1 MKNEKIPTYN
11 QHQQYYSMIKKIVK
25 NEYYSVV
32 DSGLFEIN
40 YFDNLIDIDED
51 AQHAVDYLSKI
62 KNCDWNKARDLV
74 VGDCVWK
81 MDDLAYNDIFQSD
94 LPPANQ
100 EKIKLIEENLKEEDY
115 DMQLVKKE

>member
-1 MKNEKIPTYN
+1 MKIEKIPSTN
-11 QHQQYYSMIKKIVK
+11 QHNQYYSMIKKIVK
-25 NEYYSVV
+25 KEYYSVV
-32 DSGLFEIN
+32 ASGLFEWD

-51 AQHAVDYLSKI
+51 AQHTVDYLSKI
-62 KNCDWNKARDLV
+62 KNCDYNKARDLV

-115 DMQLVKKE
+115 DM

>member
-1 MKNEKIPTYN
+1 MENEKIPTYN

-115 DMQLVKKE
+115 DM

>member
-11 QHQQYYSMIKKIVK
+11 QNQQYYSMIKKIVK

-32 DSGLFEIN
+32 DSGLFDIN

-62 KNCDWNKARDLV
+62 KNCDWNEARDLV

-81 MDDLAYNDIFQSD
+81 MDDLAYDDIFQSD

-115 DMQLVKKE
+115 DM